1 MCVNA
6 VVVLFRLCVLTFG
19 NSFDASINWLIQLCQ
34 TAHLDDVSLCELGL
48 AVSHAS
54 FIIMFSL
61 LSSTSS
67 FFLKILLVI

>member
-6 VVVLFRLCVLTFG
+6 VVVLFRLGVLTFG
-19 NSFDASINWLIQLCQ
+19 NLFDANINWLIQLCQ
-34 TAHLDDVSLCELGL
+34 TAHLDVSLCELGF
-48 AVSHAS
+48 VSHAS

>member
-6 VVVLFRLCVLTFG
+6 VVVLFRLGVLTFG
-19 NSFDASINWLIQLCQ
+19 NSFDANINWLIQLCQ
-34 TAHLDDVSLCELGL
+34 TAHLDDVSLCELGF
-48 AVSHAS
+48 VSHTS